1 MEISDR
7 LIEDVLGEPIR
18 IKNVAPVF
26 GGDINSSYRISLSD
40 GRSLFIKTNTREA
53 YDNFEAERIG
63 LDAIY
68 ATGTIKVP
76 KLIGSGLADDG
87 AFLLMEYVESVGR
100 KKDFWENFG
109 HTLASM
115 HQADTTRFIKEG
127 KFGFDSDNYIGSGRQ
142 INTPKESWITFFRE
156 CRLLPQIK
164 RAERYFDDNEKRA
177 FEKLLS
183 HLDDIL
189 CEPDS
194 PSLIHGDLWS
204 GNFITG
210 NDGEAWLID
219 PAVYVGDSEADIAM
233 TELFGGYDFR
243 FYESYKESGLLRAG
257 YEDRR
262 DLYNL
267 YHMLNHLN
275 LFGSGYLPAV
285 MQILSKY
292 TC

>member
-7 LIEDVLGEPIR
+7 LIEEVSGEPIR
-18 IKNVAPVF
+18 IKNVTPVF
-26 GGDINSSYRISLSD
+26 GGDINSSYRITLAD
-40 GRSLFIKTNTREA
+40 GRSLFIKTNTKEA

-63 LDAIY
+63 LDAIH

-87 AFLLMEYVESVGR
+87 AFLLMEFVEPSGR

-109 HTLASM
+109 HALAGM
-115 HQADTTRFIKEG
+115 HKAGTSQFVKDG
-127 KFGFDSDNYIGSGRQ
+127 KFGFDSDNYIGSSRQ
-142 INTPKESWITFFRE
+142 INTPKDSWITFFRE

-164 RAERYFDDNEKRA
+164 RAERYFDDREMKQ
-177 FEKLLS
+177 FDYLLS
-183 HLDDIL
+183 HLDDLII
-189 CEPDS
+189 EPDA

-210 NDGEAWLID
+210 DDGEAWLID
-219 PAVYVGDSEADIAM
+219 PAVYVGDPEADIAM

-257 YEDRR
+257 YSDRR

-275 LFGSGYLPAV
+275 LFGSGYLPSV
-285 MQILSKY
+285 IRILQKY
-292 TC
+292 S